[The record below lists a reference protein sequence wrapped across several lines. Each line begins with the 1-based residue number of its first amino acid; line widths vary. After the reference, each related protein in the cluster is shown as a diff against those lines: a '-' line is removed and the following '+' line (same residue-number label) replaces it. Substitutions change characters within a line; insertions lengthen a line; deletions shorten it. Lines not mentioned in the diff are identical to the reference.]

1 MFIKNSIESIEFFMN
16 IKFSRDVNMLL
27 FILLKLKGSYKN
39 KIF

>member
-16 IKFSRDVNMLL
+16 IKFSCYIYMLL
-27 FILLKLKGSYKN
+27 FILLKLKSYKN